1 MLVFTRRI
9 GETLFIELPS
19 GEQVEITILDA
30 QGHRVRIGAAAPQDV
45 MIVREE
51 ALPPHDCAIQ
61 HDNVMSLKS

>member
-9 GETLFIELPS
+9 GEALLIELPS

-45 MIVREE
+45 SIVREE
-51 ALPPHDCAIQ
+51 ALTLQDCAIQ
-61 HDNVMSLKS
+61 QDNVA

>member
-9 GETLFIELPS
+9 GEALLIEMPS

-45 MIVREE
+45 TIVREE
-51 ALPPHDCAIQ
+51 ALNLQNCAVQ
-61 HDNVMSLKS
+61 QMM

>member
-9 GETLFIELPS
+9 GEALVIELPS

-45 MIVREE
+45 SIVREE
-51 ALPPHDCAIQ
+51 ALTLQDCVIQ
-61 HDNVMSLKS
+61 QENVA